1 MRKEMTFKAADGR
14 CFTVEADCVTY
25 EKRLETELREE
36 LKNLSAHYSR
46 MKSFTMPKVEKQ
58 VRECRAE
65 LRRQLGT
72 KRKRGVGAGGCYISI
87 GTAYV
92 ALGEALNERD
102 RKEIDVISTRAR
114 CIQAK
119 KQLDEITK
127 RRERADARR
136 DKEKEAKL
144 CRSKKRRRHTAPSA

>member
-1 MRKEMTFKAADGR
+1 MHKEMTFTAADGR
-14 CFTVEADCVTY
+14 HFTVEADCATY

-58 VRECRAE
+58 VRECREE

-72 KRKRGVGAGGCYISI
+72 KLKRGVCSGRFYISI
-87 GTAYV
+87 GTAYI
-92 ALGEALNERD
+92 ALGEALNERV
-102 RKEIDVISTRAR
+102 RKEIDVISTRTR

-119 KQLDEITK
+119 RQLDEITK
-127 RRERADARR
+127 RKERAEARR

-144 CRSKKRRRHTAPSA
+144 CRGKKRRRRTAPSA